1 MEVERAYRD
10 AKITTIYEGTNEIQ
24 RVVIASHILGKPPKN
39 DMVMQQKGPVTGHRK
54 KIIFNSGTAQEKVD
68 ALVESL
74 KADGYDFTVG
84 IDPMT
89 PITLADRV
97 VSAGKGIGAKENMG
111 ASISVGHGAQ
121 QVFNRAGVKRKVVT
135 VLGDS
140 TFFHTG
146 VESLI
151 NTVYNNSNT
160 INIILDNRI
169 TGMEEADREPRRLA
183 CFWQTQLSVQANT
196 YRDFLSTAR
205 KEWAPR

>member
-1 MEVERAYRD
+1 MPIAFQQVNSSRSLDLATKIRCANSLSNSAAELRKNTSHTAWNQQWLSSTLQTSAWEVVNDALQIFGGNGFLKGMEVERAYRD

-89 PITLADRV
+89 PITLADR
-97 VSAGKGIGAKENMG
+97 
-111 ASISVGHGAQ
+111 
-121 QVFNRAGVKRKVVT
+121 
-135 VLGDS
+135 
-140 TFFHTG
+140 
-146 VESLI
+146 
-151 NTVYNNSNT
+151 
-160 INIILDNRI
+160 
-169 TGMEEADREPRRLA
+169 
-183 CFWQTQLSVQANT
+183 
-196 YRDFLSTAR
+196 
-205 KEWAPR
+205 